1 MLLENTGVEMT
12 KPLIFVLV
20 DNHNIDVKVHAL
32 LIWIE
37 IFLRYNSA
45 HGQHVWIHAVFAL
58 VEIVSLFVAFFEPK
72 CLWVGASLGVQI
84 IPGLCVVWWQLVLLC
99 RCFTFGDSQATIDWA
114 FSGLESVL
122 VVVQMRLRL
131 RLFYTLII
139 SINLL
144 QFNKFLAAIRNAYL
158 LAISVC
164 IHIALVR
171 KVLTLSLSLEFR
183 RFLLDNHGWYFFLLS
198 VDIVCQP
205 RKG

>member
-1 MLLENTGVEMT
+1 
-12 KPLIFVLV
+12 
-20 DNHNIDVKVHAL
+20 
-32 LIWIE
+32 
-37 IFLRYNSA
+37 
-45 HGQHVWIHAVFAL
+45 
-58 VEIVSLFVAFFEPK
+58 
-72 CLWVGASLGVQI
+72 
-84 IPGLCVVWWQLVLLC
+84 
-99 RCFTFGDSQATIDWA
+99 
-114 FSGLESVL
+114 
-122 VVVQMRLRL
+122 MRLRL